1 VFGFFKINM
10 TQNIFGV
17 MEENM
22 KQIKE
27 KIIEMAEIAKSCP
40 ENLQIVCFETLLKDY
55 LTTLATLHE
64 KGQKDLPAGVK
75 KLKENETESKDMKTK
90 IKDESKQEDI
100 KESDLHVKMRKFM
113 EKEGVTTAQ
122 INNLFYKEGDRIL
135 PLFDNFKTTKM
146 SESQMH
152 VTLLQCLVNA
162 LAVGEFQTQP
172 DDVRNECTLRKCYD
186 IANFMANFRNNKALF
201 DSEKIDRKTTS
212 LKLSDAGKKELA
224 NVIKGLQ

>member
-1 VFGFFKINM
+1 
-10 TQNIFGV
+10 

-27 KIIEMAEIAKSCP
+27 KILEMAEIAKSCP
-40 ENLQIVCFETLLKDY
+40 ENLQVVCFETLLKDY
-55 LTTLATLHE
+55 LSTLVTLPDKE
-64 KGQKDLPAGVK
+64 QKDLPLGVK
-75 KLKENETESKDMKTK
+75 KLKEADIEKKEVKKE
-90 IKDESKQEDI
+90 IKDEPKQEDI

-113 EKEGVTTAQ
+113 KQEGVTTDQ
-122 INNLFYKEGDRIL
+122 INNLFYKEGDQIL

-162 LAVGEFQTQP
+162 LAVGEFQTQV
-172 DDVRNECTLRKCYD
+172 DDVRKECTQRKCYD
-186 IANFMANFRNNKALF
+186 TNNFMNNFRNNKAIF
-201 DSEKIDRKTTS
+201 DSDKIDRTTTS